1 MPRLRL
7 FSAVLLSA
15 ALVSGGC
22 AKGSDNVPDEANQ
35 EATGADSAATG
46 TAVPSTLPPEG
57 TVNPAAPSGP
67 GTYPD
72 SANPAAVGEPVQSG
86 ATGPV
91 TPGSTVQ
98 SGAASDSAR

>member
-7 FSAVLLSA
+7 FSAALLSL
-15 ALVSGGC
+15 ALISTGC

-35 EATGADSAATG
+35 EATGADSASAG
-46 TAVPSTLPPEG
+46 TDVPSTLPPAG

-72 SANPAAVGEPVQSG
+72 SANPNAVGAPAESG
-86 ATGPV
+86 T
-91 TPGSTVQ
+91 TPGSGAP